1 MFATLLGLLLVVAP
15 PPHDNSSS
23 QSLVDVR
30 ADGLVAQLRVQAES
44 VLELPG
50 VDPDQNGWLDPDEF
64 EAARDQIRA
73 HLREN
78 WVLRADSP
86 EAPPLALQLERLE
99 LVEQGRS
106 ALDLARFVEVEWSWS
121 GEPPARLELEMT
133 LFSVTSPMHI
143 DTCRV
148 VWPDDSYR
156 DARTWGGQPR
166 ASFEALA
173 APRAPTDAGAEAT
186 PRGQGPS
193 FLVDLRLGVEH
204 MLGGWDHL
212 AFLLGLLVL
221 CQSLRALLGLVTAFT
236 LAHSLTLALAAYE
249 VVRLPGAP
257 VELVIGLSIAY
268 VGARGLILKEPG
280 APWLE
285 AGAFGLVHGLGFAS
299 QLARQLEASA
309 SPLQLLL
316 GFNLGLELGQLLVVV
331 ALLLLVTLLRL
342 RPPAVPGARRALL
355 PRNLG
360 RLASLG
366 VLLAGLFWSYERF
379 GAVFG

>member
-1 MFATLLGLLLVVAP
+1 MFAALLGLLLAVAP
-15 PPHDNSSS
+15 LPHDNSSS

-64 EAARDQIRA
+64 ETARDQIHA

-86 EAPPLALQLERLE
+86 EAPPLALQLKRLE

-121 GEPPARLELEMT
+121 GAPPARLELEMT
-133 LFSVTSPMHI
+133 LFSVTSPLHI

-156 DARTWGGQPR
+156 DARLWGSQPR
-166 ASFEALA
+166 ASFEAPAVL
-173 APRAPTDAGAEAT
+173 RASTGAESA

-193 FLVDLRLGVEH
+193 FFVDLRLGVEH

-285 AGAFGLVHGLGFAS
+285 AGVFGLVHGLGFAS

-309 SPLQLLL
+309 SPLQLLV
-316 GFNLGLELGQLLVVV
+316 GFNLGLELGQLLAVV

-366 VLLAGLFWSYERF
+366 VLLVGLFWSYERF